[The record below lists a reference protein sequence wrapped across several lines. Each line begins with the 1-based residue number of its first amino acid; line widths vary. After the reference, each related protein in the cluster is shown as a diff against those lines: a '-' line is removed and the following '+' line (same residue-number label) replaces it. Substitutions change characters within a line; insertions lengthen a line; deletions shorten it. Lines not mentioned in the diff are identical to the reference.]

1 MRDDDIVG
9 WFSLENGQH
18 IPLREGESKEQ
29 ATKKFLSKSK
39 VSEYKKKKQSN
50 NKIDEGNR
58 KITKLVKKG
67 NTYIP
72 IRKGENEKE
81 RIKEFKKSNSP
92 ETMSKIKR
100 AQRDEQMEQS
110 GVRIH
115 LGEKG
120 ERGVAEAQKRKG
132 TVVDYEKRVSR
143 AEMMKF
149 TAENK
154 DLIDKWANEYN
165 TNENFRKSV
174 NAKIMNHEG
183 LSTKEYFGFL
193 GSKPREGDLILSG
206 GKHGEDVIVGKN
218 SKLEQI
224 PDSYYDKDKYYVGKK
239 VDDFKAKKQS
249 NNKVDN
255 EYHFAGEELYSDDP
269 KRYDDI
275 IKSNEARKE
284 KFKADTNFKKEKHIG
299 WGDYNKDGVPV
310 YNNDIDYKGDFGW
323 ANLKSLSDD
332 DLTKALNIQSQ
343 EYHKANAESVGDGR
357 TRNGRMDRIFKNAK
371 VGKYEQGMKKI
382 NEEMQKRDMPR
393 YNIYDKKNP
402 NNILVSSPTKEMADR
417 QIQDMYKTDM
427 ALQKEYGWKELP
439 KYDYRVGKVD
449 ENLNEIKETI
459 KKYKK
464 RKGK

>member
-1 MRDDDIVG
+1 MKDNIVG

-18 IPLREGESKEQ
+18 VPLKEGESKEQ

-92 ETMSKIKR
+92 ETMSKIKK

-110 GVRIH
+110 GVRLH

-132 TVVDYEKRVSR
+132 TVIDYEKRVSH
-143 AEMMKF
+143 AEMMRF
-149 TAENK
+149 TAKNK

-174 NAKIMNHEG
+174 DAKIMNHEG
-183 LSTKEYFGFL
+183 LSTKEYFSFL

-206 GKHGEDVIVGKN
+206 GEHGEDVIVGKN
-218 SKLEQI
+218 GKLEQI
-224 PDSYYDKDKYYVGKK
+224 PDNHYKTVNGEKYYVGKK
-239 VDDFKAKKQS
+239 ADDFKAKKQS
-249 NNKVDN
+249 NNKITHDN
-255 EYHFAGEELYSDDP
+255 YKEALNKIENWQTSDEEKKYYNNVV
-269 KRYDDI
+269 KRY
-275 IKSNEARKE
+275 E
-284 KFKADTNFKKEKHIG
+284 KKEKHLI
-299 WGDYNKDGVPV
+299 
-310 YNNDIDYKGDFGW
+310 
-323 ANLKSLSDD
+323 
-332 DLTKALNIQSQ
+332 
-343 EYHKANAESVGDGR
+343 
-357 TRNGRMDRIFKNAK
+357 TRQKNKNAK
-371 VGKYEQGMKKI
+371 
-382 NEEMQKRDMPR
+382 
-393 YNIYDKKNP
+393 
-402 NNILVSSPTKEMADR
+402 
-417 QIQDMYKTDM
+417 
-427 ALQKEYGWKELP
+427 
-439 KYDYRVGKVD
+439 
-449 ENLNEIKETI
+449 ENLKNELNWRGLSQEEIEKGFKLPYQDKLKKEQQ
-459 KKYKK
+459 KKLIQYYKQ